1 MGYRGGRQMGL
12 MMNVPTKDY
21 IVETIKEEILSGQ
34 IKPGTELAQEALAE
48 RLGVSRMPIREA
60 LQNLVQEGFAVRL
73 PNRHMQAVVLD
84 REQIHDVFHMIEMM
98 MAENTILLAAKE
110 HRQGGQ
116 LTEEDAED
124 PSSVQLERILK
135 GMKNAPDER
144 RMAEW
149 EMLFHER
156 LISLLGNAYL
166 EQMQKKMLDGYAAYA
181 ITHMGDKK
189 ESCRRLKEVTE
200 AMAANDDQKIR
211 EAFAVY
217 FSSYANAFTSAR
229 DEEDKMGG
237 EWRMRM
243 KPDEKTVKL
252 FENDRFATEN
262 GAVIEEVEEHYAQC
276 SLKLGSRHRNAMGAV
291 MGGVYFTLA
300 DFAFAVAA
308 NWQGTGTVS
317 LHSDIAYLGSA
328 KGNQLIAEAVC
339 IKNGRSTSYYKI
351 EVKDELGNL
360 TAVVNTTGYRVK

>member
-1 MGYRGGRQMGL
+1 MGL

-237 EWRMRM
+237 EWRM

-262 GAVIEEVEEHYAQC
+262 GAMIEEVEEHYAQC

>member
-1 MGYRGGRQMGL
+1 M
-12 MMNVPTKDY
+12 
-21 IVETIKEEILSGQ
+21 SGQ

-237 EWRMRM
+237 EWRNE
-243 KPDEKTVKL
+243 DE
-252 FENDRFATEN
+252 A
-262 GAVIEEVEEHYAQC
+262 G
-276 SLKLGSRHRNAMGAV
+276 
-291 MGGVYFTLA
+291 
-300 DFAFAVAA
+300 
-308 NWQGTGTVS
+308 
-317 LHSDIAYLGSA
+317 
-328 KGNQLIAEAVC
+328 
-339 IKNGRSTSYYKI
+339 
-351 EVKDELGNL
+351 
-360 TAVVNTTGYRVK
+360 

>member
-1 MGYRGGRQMGL
+1 
-12 MMNVPTKDY
+12 
-21 IVETIKEEILSGQ
+21 
-34 IKPGTELAQEALAE
+34 
-48 RLGVSRMPIREA
+48 
-60 LQNLVQEGFAVRL
+60 
-73 PNRHMQAVVLD
+73 
-84 REQIHDVFHMIEMM
+84 
-98 MAENTILLAAKE
+98 
-110 HRQGGQ
+110 
-116 LTEEDAED
+116 
-124 PSSVQLERILK
+124 
-135 GMKNAPDER
+135 
-144 RMAEW
+144 
-149 EMLFHER
+149 
-156 LISLLGNAYL
+156 
-166 EQMQKKMLDGYAAYA
+166 
-181 ITHMGDKK
+181 
-189 ESCRRLKEVTE
+189 
-200 AMAANDDQKIR
+200 
-211 EAFAVY
+211 
-217 FSSYANAFTSAR
+217 
-229 DEEDKMGG
+229 
-237 EWRMRM
+237 M

-360 TAVVNTTGYRVK
+360 AYGLDKMRRTLIIKEDNEQKMKESQNSRIPCKVILFCVKADLYHK

>member
-1 MGYRGGRQMGL
+1 MGL

-229 DEEDKMGG
+229 DEEDKM
-237 EWRMRM
+237 RM

>member
-1 MGYRGGRQMGL
+1 MGL

-166 EQMQKKMLDGYAAYA
+166 EQMQKKMLDGYAAYV

-189 ESCRRLKEVTE
+189 ESCRR
-200 AMAANDDQKIR
+200 KIL
-211 EAFAVY
+211 E
-217 FSSYANAFTSAR
+217 
-229 DEEDKMGG
+229 
-237 EWRMRM
+237 
-243 KPDEKTVKL
+243 
-252 FENDRFATEN
+252 
-262 GAVIEEVEEHYAQC
+262 
-276 SLKLGSRHRNAMGAV
+276 
-291 MGGVYFTLA
+291 
-300 DFAFAVAA
+300 
-308 NWQGTGTVS
+308 
-317 LHSDIAYLGSA
+317 
-328 KGNQLIAEAVC
+328 
-339 IKNGRSTSYYKI
+339 
-351 EVKDELGNL
+351 
-360 TAVVNTTGYRVK
+360 

>member
-1 MGYRGGRQMGL
+1 
-12 MMNVPTKDY
+12 
-21 IVETIKEEILSGQ
+21 
-34 IKPGTELAQEALAE
+34 
-48 RLGVSRMPIREA
+48 
-60 LQNLVQEGFAVRL
+60 
-73 PNRHMQAVVLD
+73 
-84 REQIHDVFHMIEMM
+84 
-98 MAENTILLAAKE
+98 
-110 HRQGGQ
+110 
-116 LTEEDAED
+116 
-124 PSSVQLERILK
+124 
-135 GMKNAPDER
+135 
-144 RMAEW
+144 
-149 EMLFHER
+149 
-156 LISLLGNAYL
+156 
-166 EQMQKKMLDGYAAYA
+166 
-181 ITHMGDKK
+181 
-189 ESCRRLKEVTE
+189 
-200 AMAANDDQKIR
+200 
-211 EAFAVY
+211 
-217 FSSYANAFTSAR
+217 
-229 DEEDKMGG
+229 
-237 EWRMRM
+237 M

-262 GAVIEEVEEHYAQC
+262 GAVFEEVEEHYAQC

>member
-1 MGYRGGRQMGL
+1 M
-12 MMNVPTKDY
+12 
-21 IVETIKEEILSGQ
+21 SGQ

-189 ESCRRLKEVTE
+189 ESCRRLKEITE

-237 EWRMRM
+237 EWRNEDEA
-243 KPDEKTVKL
+243 DEKTVKL

-317 LHSDIAYLGSA
+317 LHSDIAYLGSE

-360 TAVVNTTGYRVK
+360 TAVVNTTRIPCKVILFCVKADLYHK